1 MNELRPR
8 LSVVAPC
15 YNEEGSLP
23 AFVERTI
30 AACQSYAGG
39 SFEIILVNDGSK
51 DNSWACMRA
60 LASTKP
66 GVVALDLSRNHGH
79 QLAVS
84 AGLSIARGERVMVI
98 DAYLQDPPELLGEMM
113 TRMDAGFDVVFAR
126 RRVRA
131 GESAFKRAT
140 AHGFYRLLSRI
151 SDVEIPVDVGD
162 FRLMNRGIVDKLN
175 AMPEQDRFLRGMVAW
190 LGGRQTD
197 VLYDRDMR
205 SAGATGYSLSKMLA
219 LAASGITGFSTA
231 PLQLAAL
238 VTGLGV
244 VVGVGIAAYV
254 LRAALAGETVPGWTS
269 LALVTVFFSCAQ
281 LACLAIM
288 SLYISRIFKQVKQ
301 RPLFL
306 IQERVT
312 SPMPVGLA
320 APSVDAAEEPAQDAR
335 SAA

>member
-98 DAYLQDPPELLGEMM
+98 DADLQDPPELLGEMM
-113 TRMDAGFDVVFAR
+113 TRMDTGFDVVFAR

-131 GESAFKRAT
+131 GESAFKR
-140 AHGFYRLLSRI
+140 LS
-151 SDVEIPVDVGD
+151 
-162 FRLMNRGIVDKLN
+162 
-175 AMPEQDRFLRGMVAW
+175 
-190 LGGRQTD
+190 
-197 VLYDRDMR
+197 
-205 SAGATGYSLSKMLA
+205 
-219 LAASGITGFSTA
+219 
-231 PLQLAAL
+231 
-238 VTGLGV
+238 
-244 VVGVGIAAYV
+244 
-254 LRAALAGETVPGWTS
+254 
-269 LALVTVFFSCAQ
+269 
-281 LACLAIM
+281 
-288 SLYISRIFKQVKQ
+288 
-301 RPLFL
+301 L
-306 IQERVT
+306 IHI
-312 SPMPVGLA
+312 
-320 APSVDAAEEPAQDAR
+320 
-335 SAA
+335 